1 MSDSRRAF
9 ESAGCCSC
17 SACLRLRCRAKNVS
31 NCYSVSIPHEVGE
44 PARPAVLPLLPWHFQ
59 WARSRYRRRD
69 PWVGPLRLQCPTTGC
84 IGMAEAWLPARDGK
98 LINATARSPRDLFVT
113 HGGRAY
119 TLQRIKRS
127 KPEAAVI
134 TQGGAKTRARSALL
148 RAMAATLHLLL
159 ASLQQGRLFGE
170 LRGRAG

>member
-1 MSDSRRAF
+1 MLFMLSLPAIEVSGK
-9 ESAGCCSC
+9 E
-17 SACLRLRCRAKNVS
+17 RLKLLQRLD
-31 NCYSVSIPHEVGE
+31 
-44 PARPAVLPLLPWHFQ
+44 PARGWENLRDQ
-59 WARSRYRRRD
+59 RYCTFCGGIFSGREVVIVGGTRGS
-69 PWVGPLRLQCPTTGC
+69 GPLRLQCPTTGC
-84 IGMAEAWLPARDGK
+84 IGMAEAWLPARAGK
-98 LINATARSPRDLFVT
+98 LISATARSPRDLFVT

-148 RAMAATLHLLL
+148 RAMAATLHLLPV
-159 ASLQQGRLFGE
+159 SLQQGRLFGE